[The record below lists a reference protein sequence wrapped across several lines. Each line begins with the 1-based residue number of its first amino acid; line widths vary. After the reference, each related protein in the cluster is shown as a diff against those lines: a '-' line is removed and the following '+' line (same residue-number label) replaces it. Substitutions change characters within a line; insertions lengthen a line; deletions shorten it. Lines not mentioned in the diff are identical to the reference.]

1 MCVDM
6 DYTKDIWAT
15 GVKSEMKTHKRIISI
30 SAGLSLLI
38 LLFVGNLL
46 GILTDKQE
54 DAKQYYMEAGN
65 VGIDL
70 MVDTGSEDAVLI
82 QPNQITPLNIG
93 VTNTG
98 TKDCYVF
105 IKLIIPELSGHPIL
119 SISPTG
125 NWQMIEDGVYQYTV
139 AGERK
144 ALESGMT
151 TPEFVAEARFYD
163 FQKLVDFT
171 GEVQII
177 AYAVQTDG
185 FGSEAS
191 ASDIWSTTIQAVGQ

>member
-1 MCVDM
+1 M
-6 DYTKDIWAT
+6 TKI
-15 GVKSEMKTHKRIISI
+15 KRILSI
-30 SAGLSLLI
+30 SAGLSLLC
-38 LLFVGNLL
+38 LLLVSNLL

-70 MVDTGSEDAVLI
+70 AVDTGSEDAI
-82 QPNQITPLNIG
+82 EIRPNQTTLLSIG

-105 IKLIIPELSGHPIL
+105 VKTVIPELSGHPIL

-139 AGERK
+139 DGVSR

-151 TPEFVAEARFYD
+151 TPEFVSEARFYD
-163 FQKLVDFT
+163 FEELVDFT

-185 FGSEAS
+185 FDESAS
-191 ASDIWSTTIQAVGQ
+191 ASDIWSTTIQAVGN

>member
-1 MCVDM
+1 M
-6 DYTKDIWAT
+6 TKI
-15 GVKSEMKTHKRIISI
+15 KRILSI
-30 SAGLSLLI
+30 SAGLSLLC
-38 LLFVGNLL
+38 LLLVSNLL

-70 MVDTGSEDAVLI
+70 AVDTGSEDAIEI
-82 QPNQITPLNIG
+82 QPNQTTPLSIG

-105 IKLIIPELSGHPIL
+105 VKLVIPELSGHPIL

-125 NWQMIEDGVYQYTV
+125 NWQMVEDGESQAYQYTV
-139 AGERK
+139 DGEVR

-163 FQKLVDFT
+163 FACRLHRRST
-171 GEVQII
+171 GGGIRC
-177 AYAVQTDG
+177 
-185 FGSEAS
+185 
-191 ASDIWSTTIQAVGQ
+191 SD

>member
-1 MCVDM
+1 MQTSIM
-6 DYTKDIWAT
+6 TRF
-15 GVKSEMKTHKRIISI
+15 KRVISI

-54 DAKQYYMEAGN
+54 DAVQYYVVAGN

-70 MVDTGSEDAVLI
+70 MVDTGTEDAI
-82 QPNQITPLNIG
+82 EITPNAVTPLNIG

-98 TKDCYVF
+98 TKYCYVF
-105 IKLIIPELSGHPIL
+105 IKLVIPELSSHPIL
-119 SISPTG
+119 SINPTG
-125 NWQMIEDGVYQYTV
+125 NWQMVEDGVYQYTV
-139 AGERK
+139 DGEVR

-163 FQKLVDFT
+163 FEELVDFT

-185 FGSEAS
+185 FSSEAT
-191 ASDIWSTTIQAVGQ
+191 ASDIWSTTIQAVGN

>member
-1 MCVDM
+1 M
-6 DYTKDIWAT
+6 DYTKDIWAK

-139 AGERK
+139 AGEGK

-191 ASDIWSTTIQAVGQ
+191 ASDIWSTTIQAGGQ

>member
-1 MCVDM
+1 M
-6 DYTKDIWAT
+6 TKF
-15 GVKSEMKTHKRIISI
+15 KRILSN

-54 DAKQYYMEAGN
+54 DARQYYMEAGN

-70 MVDTGSEDAVLI
+70 AVDNGNSDDTVLI
-82 QPNQITPLNIG
+82 QPNAVTPLSIN

-98 TKDCYVF
+98 SKDCYVF

-125 NWQMIEDGVYQYTV
+125 NWQMVEELFCPV
-139 AGERK
+139 AASECLARK
-144 ALESGMT
+144 
-151 TPEFVAEARFYD
+151 
-163 FQKLVDFT
+163 
-171 GEVQII
+171 
-177 AYAVQTDG
+177 
-185 FGSEAS
+185 
-191 ASDIWSTTIQAVGQ
+191 

>member
-1 MCVDM
+1 
-6 DYTKDIWAT
+6 
-15 GVKSEMKTHKRIISI
+15 MKTHKRILSI

-46 GILTDKQE
+46 GILTDRQE
-54 DAKQYYMEAGN
+54 DARQYYMEAGN

-70 MVDTGSEDAVLI
+70 AVDTGTEDAILI
-82 QPNQITPLNIG
+82 QPNAVTPLSIN
-93 VTNTG
+93 VTNVG

-105 IKLIIPELSGHPIL
+105 IKLLIPELSGHPIL

-125 NWQMIEDGVYQYTV
+125 NWMKVEDGESQVYQYTV
-139 AGERK
+139 DGVSK

-151 TPEFVAEARFYD
+151 TPEMVSEALFYD
-163 FQKLVDFT
+163 FEELVDFT

-185 FGSEAS
+185 FSSEAS
-191 ASDIWSTTIQAVGQ
+191 ASDIWSTTIQAVGN

>member
-1 MCVDM
+1 MS
-6 DYTKDIWAT
+6 KL
-15 GVKSEMKTHKRIISI
+15 KRILSI

-38 LLFVGNLL
+38 LLFGTSTLL

-70 MVDTGSEDAVLI
+70 MVDTGTEDAIEI
-82 QPNQITPLNIG
+82 QPNAVTPLSIE

-125 NWQMIEDGVYQYTV
+125 NWQMVEDGVYQYTV
-139 AGERK
+139 DGEVR

-163 FQKLVDFT
+163 FQRVSRLHRRST
-171 GEVQII
+171 GGGIRC
-177 AYAVQTDG
+177 
-185 FGSEAS
+185 
-191 ASDIWSTTIQAVGQ
+191 SD